1 MNKYIINKSSLLKL
15 DTETLDIN
23 TLNNS
28 YNIDC
33 MWFIEESGT
42 LKYDNKEYEVK
53 AGDTVMMMYR
63 IGDEKGEVIILNN
76 KELIENYKRRMKHY
90 ETKKANCND
99 NCESTSV
106 GC

>member
-23 TLNNS
+23 PLNSS
-28 YNIDC
+28 YNIDY

-53 AGDTVMMMYR
+53 AGDIVMMMYR
-63 IGDEKGEVIILNN
+63 IGDEKDEVIILNN

-90 ETKKANCND
+90 ETKKVNCND
-99 NCESTSV
+99 NC
-106 GC
+106 

>member
-42 LKYDNKEYEVK
+42 LKYDNK
-53 AGDTVMMMYR
+53 
-63 IGDEKGEVIILNN
+63 
-76 KELIENYKRRMKHY
+76 
-90 ETKKANCND
+90 
-99 NCESTSV
+99 
-106 GC
+106 